1 MFHIPCFC
9 DWSGDRVLDMWD
21 QFEDLFIRKIVQE
34 TVTNS
39 PNRVTQRRVSVFPYL
54 IERGTAK

>member
-9 DWSGDRVLDMWD
+9 DWSGDQVLDMWD
-21 QFEDLFIRKIVQE
+21 QFEDQE

-39 PNRVTQRRVSVFPYL
+39 PIRVTQRCVSVFPCL
-54 IERGTAK
+54 IDRGTAE

>member
-39 PNRVTQRRVSVFPYL
+39 QIRVTQRCVSVFPCL
-54 IERGTAK
+54 ID

>member
-1 MFHIPCFC
+1 MFHVPCFC

-21 QFEDLFIRKIVQE
+21 HFEDLFIRKIVQE

-39 PNRVTQRRVSVFPYL
+39 PIRVTQRCESVFPCL
-54 IERGTAK
+54 IDRGTAE